1 MVEGISIL
9 LCYRMSAQQVWG
21 SRFDV
26 QHQKQE
32 EEEEEEEKRVREVK
46 EEEKKKRPLCSARHV
61 MCPLSV

>member
-1 MVEGISIL
+1 
-9 LCYRMSAQQVWG
+9 MSAQQVWG

-32 EEEEEEEKRVREVK
+32 EEEEEEEKREREVK